1 MDHSTTRRLNNLTI
15 LVPGLQEYFL
25 WELCALCG
33 EQLQMRKKF
42 NNQRKRFVS
51 VLTVVMV
58 FLLASTADLEAK
70 QRSSHKEMTL
80 TIASYI
86 PVGYPYLYAGQ
97 KHFIDIVNERG
108 KGVVQLDAY
117 FSGTLLEG
125 KLLLPGLQAE
135 TTDLIFQTGSYLLGA
150 CPIIGIQVLPVWEN
164 ITKSYE
170 ALKIDTP
177 LAKLQNNEL
186 KKKNL
191 FQLATSGG
199 VPEFLWTRKKLVKTP
214 EDMKGLKIRVAGK
227 VEAKIIQAMGA
238 SPVTMS
244 SADIPQALQRGVID
258 GVLMN
263 PWTAQG
269 RGIEEFCKYM
279 LVYPMSY
286 VNTPVYVLWNK
297 WNGWPEDVRK
307 ALMSAAIEW
316 ESRYIGSSGS
326 IINDDQLLSELIP
339 FYEKKGMKPLYL
351 TEEEVMAFD
360 KAIKPVIDWWVD
372 RVGEDVGMTALR
384 HANR

>member
-1 MDHSTTRRLNNLTI
+1 VI
-15 LVPGLQEYFL
+15 I
-25 WELCALCG
+25 WA

-42 NNQRKRFVS
+42 NNRRKRFVS
-51 VLTVVMV
+51 VLTAVLV
-58 FLLASTADLEAK
+58 FLLASAAGLEAK
-70 QRSSHKEMTL
+70 QQGSHKEMTL

-97 KHFIDIVNERG
+97 KRFIDIVNERG
-108 KGVVQLDAY
+108 KGIVQLNAY
-117 FSGTLLEG
+117 FGGTLLKG
-125 KLLLPGLQAE
+125 KLLLPGLQAG

-150 CPIIGIQVLPVWEN
+150 YPIIGIQVLPVWGN
-164 ITKSYE
+164 VAKSYE

-191 FQLATSGG
+191 FQLAASGG
-199 VPEFLWTRKKLVKTP
+199 IPEFLWTRKKLVKTP

-238 SPVTMS
+238 SPVTLP

-269 RGIEEFCKYM
+269 RGIEEFCKHM
-279 LVYPMSY
+279 LVYPMSH

-307 ALMSAAIEW
+307 TLMSAAIEW
-316 ESRYIGSSGS
+316 ESGYIGPPGS
-326 IINDDQLLSELIP
+326 MVNDDQLLSELIP

-351 TEEEVMAFD
+351 TEEEAMVFD

-372 RVGEDVGMTALR
+372 RVGEDAGMTALR

>member
-1 MDHSTTRRLNNLTI
+1 
-15 LVPGLQEYFL
+15 
-25 WELCALCG
+25 
-33 EQLQMRKKF
+33 MRKKF
-42 NNQRKRFVS
+42 NNRRKCFVS
-51 VLTVVMV
+51 VLAAVLV
-58 FLLASTADLEAK
+58 FLSAPAAGLEAK

-97 KHFIDIVNERG
+97 KHFIDMVNERG
-108 KGVVQLDAY
+108 KGVVQLNAY

-125 KLLLPGLQAE
+125 KLLLPGLQAG

-150 CPIIGIQVLPVWEN
+150 YPVIGIQVLPVWEN
-164 ITKSYE
+164 IAKSYE
-170 ALKIDTP
+170 ALKIGAP
-177 LAKLQNNEL
+177 LAQLQNKEL

-191 FQLATSGG
+191 FQLAASGG
-199 VPEFLWTRKKLVKTP
+199 LPEFLWTRKKLVKTP

-238 SPVTMS
+238 SPVTMP
-244 SADIPQALQRGVID
+244 SADIPQALQRGVVD

-269 RGIEEFCKYM
+269 RGIEEFCRYM
-279 LVYPMSY
+279 LVYPMSC

-307 ALMSAAIEW
+307 VLMSAAIEW
-316 ESRYIGSSGS
+316 ESGYMGPPGS
-326 IINDDQLLSELIP
+326 IANDKQLQGELIP
-339 FYEKKGMKPLYL
+339 FYEKKGMKAVHL

-372 RVGEDVGMTALR
+372 RVGKDVGVTALK
-384 HANR
+384 HVNR